1 MKKGIVWM
9 ALFTGMFVGIS
20 VFLSE
25 FLMPD
30 SNIIISVSI
39 ATLSALIGGF
49 IGNKLFIK
57 S

>member
-9 ALFTGMFVGIS
+9 AVFTGVFVGIS

-30 SNIIISVSI
+30 SNLIISVSI
-39 ATLSALIGGF
+39 AILSASIGGL